1 MRRSG
6 DKDFPIYQNGG
17 CSTLYTLH
25 TAVYDWEKKTVTIYE
40 GNPIL
45 GNVRVKYD
53 LKVLVSWIHNTL
65 VFARVNGG
73 RHKDESQREYEP
85 GREGSAPNGVTSG
98 NASHM

>member
-40 GNPIL
+40 GNPI
-45 GNVRVKYD
+45 
-53 LKVLVSWIHNTL
+53 HNTL